1 MLSYKLFLEKSS
13 LSQLNLTKE
22 VIKFIQRNYEI
33 PNNAEWQKINHKY
46 EIESSVH
53 QYTDHL
59 FIELDRDGDR
69 IKVYGCVF
77 DKEKKYF
84 LDRFKLI
91 GDIWGGDWE
100 VEDREILTMTGMLS
114 NVLPKNDIFK
124 LKDGYSFQYKKFK
137 ERKIDELD
145 AEFENFT
152 EDFKSAFMTMFNPIL
167 QKMYG
172 KQSDQIMKVIV
183 ENLSRVNVSGLSPDD
198 IRDILEQ
205 NVNLAK
211 KSEYLK
217 SRADIKDPI
226 KLASEDIQYNSLTIF
241 DEYLF
246 TFEDKVS
253 EAHDEF
259 WHIEDIC
266 EKFTT
271 QKTMT
276 AFMYFLY
283 AGELMI

>member
-13 LSQLNLTKE
+13 LSQLNLPKE
-22 VIKFIQRNYEI
+22 AINFIQRNYEI
-33 PNNAEWQKINHKY
+33 PSNAQWEEITHKK
-46 EIESSVH
+46 EIESLVH

-91 GDIWGGDWE
+91 GDIWGGDWK
-100 VEDREILTMTGMLS
+100 VEDREILSMTGMLN

-124 LKDGYSFQYKKFK
+124 LKDGYSFEYKKFK
-137 ERKIDELD
+137 ERKLDELD
-145 AEFENFT
+145 EEFENFT
-152 EDFKSAFMTMFNPIL
+152 EDFKSSFMTSFNPIL
-167 QKMYG
+167 KKMYG
-172 KQSDQIMKVIV
+172 KQSEQVMNVIV
-183 ENLSRVNVSGLSPDD
+183 ENLTKVNVEGLSNDD
-198 IRDILEQ
+198 IKEILEQ

-217 SRADIKDPI
+217 SRAKIEDPM
-226 KLASEDIQYNSLTIF
+226 KLSSEDIQYNSLTIF

-246 TFEDKVS
+246 TFEDEIS
-253 EAHDEF
+253 EKHDKYMS
-259 WHIEDIC
+259 IQDIC
-266 EKFTT
+266 DEFTT

-276 AFMYFLY
+276 SFMVYLY
-283 AGELMI
+283 SGLLIL